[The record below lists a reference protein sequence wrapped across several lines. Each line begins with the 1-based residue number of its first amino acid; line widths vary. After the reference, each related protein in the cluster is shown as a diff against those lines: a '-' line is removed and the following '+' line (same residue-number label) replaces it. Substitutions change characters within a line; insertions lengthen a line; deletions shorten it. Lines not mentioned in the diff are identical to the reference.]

1 VYAKILQVLD
11 GTQDMEKE
19 LSLFNK
25 VGDLYLKNGN
35 VQSAVETYERAANYY
50 AEWGLHNNAIALCN
64 KILRNAPGRTPVYL
78 KLAKL
83 MVHRG
88 FVAEAKQNLLEYA
101 SRMQQAGQLE
111 DAFNA
116 LKEFADLSPHNEDI
130 RLLLA
135 EQLKAAARTDEA
147 KEQLAKLYH
156 ELEARGDQ
164 RRSLAALEKIQAIDP
179 EFDADASPKPEVKQ
193 RARAGDLVFL
203 DLSEEGT
210 EAPAAVAEPEV
221 RAPPP
226 APPPAPAVEE
236 PAPVEEALEIE
247 PTSLE
252 VEAPP
257 DAAAEVEEPVELERG
272 SADYLAVADEVGD
285 VDQLAELDVP
295 EAEVGEVE
303 TVAGLDVMNEF
314 EAPVEEAATSLDI
327 EPTAVA
333 DAETAAE
340 EVTAVEGL
348 AETEART
355 SEGFVPPDAMIVPPA
370 EEIEVPE
377 VPEVPKVEEAE
388 RVSEGF
394 VPPDAIIEPPAA
406 APVEAAPEAPPKAEP
421 EFPEVSPPS
430 TPVPLTAETA
440 PPSTGMDVPDIDL
453 GVGLDDA
460 GAAPGDVAQTPL
472 PGLPDVGAAGVEVE
486 PPRTLELGTQ
496 APVAFERPT
505 VAELEEQVADNP
517 DDASLHQALGE
528 ALLEEGDRERGIDE
542 LDIALEIH
550 ESGEEW
556 HHAEALAEEIL
567 RLDPNSVRHHQKLV
581 EFAFRRGDKDRLA
594 DAYLGLADG
603 LFRTGATER
612 ARAVYQRV
620 LEHDPDSERARL
632 GLQTLEPVVEEAPAE
647 PAAPAAE
654 AAAEPPAAVP
664 APAAGDFVDL
674 GSLLLDQEPVVRDTR
689 MRIEEEEPTGD
700 EQRDFE
706 EMLSQFKK
714 GIEANVAEEDWQAH
728 YDLGVAFK
736 EMGLLDEA
744 ISEFQKA
751 LRSEEGRLRAAE
763 ALGHCFFE
771 KGQFSVA
778 ATVLRR
784 AVDTGAGSDEGK
796 IGLLY
801 SLGRCEEEQ
810 GRTGE
815 ALTYYQRVFAIDIN
829 FQDVSDRV
837 KGLAGAGG

>member
-1 VYAKILQVLD
+1 
-11 GTQDMEKE
+11 MEKE

-25 VGDLYLKNGN
+25 VGDLYLKTGN

-50 AEWGLHNNAIALCN
+50 EEWGLHNNAIALCN
-64 KILRNAPGRTPVYL
+64 KILRNAPGRTPIYL

-83 MVHRG
+83 MVQRG

-116 LKEFADLSPHNEDI
+116 LKEFADLSPDNEDI

-147 KEQLAKLYH
+147 KEQLTKLYH

-164 RRSLAALEKIQAIDP
+164 RRSLVALEKIQAIDP
-179 EFDADASPKPEVKQ
+179 DFDADASPKPEVKE

-203 DLSEEGT
+203 DLSEEGP
-210 EAPAAVAEPEV
+210 EAAAAVAEPE
-221 RAPPP
+221 AP
-226 APPPAPAVEE
+226 APPPAPK
-236 PAPVEEALEIE
+236 VEEAAPAEAAATLEVE

-252 VEAPP
+252 EEAPP
-257 DAAAEVEEPVELERG
+257 EAATEVEEPIELDRG
-272 SADYLAVADEVGD
+272 SADYLAVAEEVGD
-285 VDQLAELDVP
+285 VDALAELEVA
-295 EAEVGEVE
+295 EAEVGEVD
-303 TVAGLDVMNEF
+303 TVAGLDVMKAF
-314 EAPVEEAATSLDI
+314 EAPAEEAAASLDI

-340 EVTAVEGL
+340 EVTAIEGL
-348 AETEART
+348 AETAEPPAETLERT
-355 SEGFVPPDAMIVPPA
+355 SEGFVPPDAMIVPPGQDVD
-370 EEIEVPE
+370 VP
-377 VPEVPKVEEAE
+377 
-388 RVSEGF
+388 VSEGF
-394 VPPDAIIEPPAA
+394 VPPDAIIEPPDAA
-406 APVEAAPEAPPKAEP
+406 AVEVAPEAPPQAEP

-430 TPVPLTAETA
+430 TPVPVTGVEAA
-440 PPSTGMDVPDIDL
+440 PPGGGMDVPDIDL

-460 GAAPGDVAQTPL
+460 DTTVAEGTPSDVAQTPV
-472 PGLPDVGAAGVEVE
+472 PGLPDVGAAGVEVVE
-486 PPRTLELGTQ
+486 TPRTVELGSQ
-496 APVAFERPT
+496 APVAPPEPVAFERPT

-542 LDIALEIH
+542 LDIALDIH
-550 ESGEEW
+550 ESGEDW
-556 HHAEALAEEIL
+556 RHAEGLAEEIL

-581 EFAFRRGDKDRLA
+581 EFAFRRSDKDRLA
-594 DAYLGLADG
+594 EAYLGLADG

-620 LEHDPDSERARL
+620 LEHDPASERARL
-632 GLQTLEPVVEEAPAE
+632 GLQTLEPAVEEAPAE
-647 PAAPAAE
+647 PAAPAAPAAPFAE
-654 AAAEPPAAVP
+654 AAEPAAA

-674 GSLLLDQEPVVRDTR
+674 GSLLLDEEPVVRDTR

-801 SLGRCEEEQ
+801 SLARCEEEQ
-810 GRTGE
+810 GRTAE
-815 ALTYYQRVFAIDIN
+815 ALTYYQRVFAIDIS